1 MITLKDLSAAK
12 KFVKKMNAL
21 DYDYYSRKQSDVAYD
36 LCTQSKTERSDN
48 VEALVMELF
57 SRAGYITRRKGGTN
71 QRYDLWAGHEKIEI
85 KSSLAEKCVTRRGE
99 IYYTYSFMGVK
110 PECFDRL
117 VLVYITPN
125 GVDFRILTK
134 RAVYARI
141 CNGELTRGREGYSI
155 FHGKHSKIIGKDLS
169 SFLGLTADKISV
181 ESYQRRKLCPTGA

>member
-1 MITLKDLSAAK
+1 MITLKDLSEAK

-48 VEALVMELF
+48 VEILVMTLF
-57 SRAGYITRRKGGTN
+57 DRAGYDLDRRGGTN
-71 QRYDLWAGHEKIEI
+71 QRYDLWANDERIEV
-85 KSSLAEKCVTRRGE
+85 KSSLAEKHVNRKGE
-99 IYYTYSFMGVK
+99 VYYTYSFMGVK
-110 PECFDRL
+110 PELFDRL
-117 VLVYITPN
+117 VLVYITPY

-134 RAVYARI
+134 RAVYGRI
-141 CNGELTRGREGYSI
+141 CNGELKRGRGGYSI
-155 FHGKHSKIIGKDLS
+155 LHNKNSKIIGKDLS